1 MFDDT
6 EAIRHDEAPARPV
19 LRIAVPTWAFAFHR
33 SSTAKTEVRAPT
45 REEFKRILDAALHPN
60 ERIYGRMT
68 RGERKQIT
76 ATQKV
81 RLALYGQQRDLA

>member
-6 EAIRHDEAPARPV
+6 EAIRHNEAPARPV
-19 LRIAVPTWAFAFHR
+19 LRIAVPTWAFAFQKTR
-33 SSTAKTEVRAPT
+33 AEKTEVRAPT
-45 REEFKRILDAALHPN
+45 REEFKQILDAALHPN

-76 ATQKV
+76 ATRKV
-81 RLALYGQQRDLA
+81 RLALYGQQGDLA